1 MFTKAQQTGADQIL
15 ELARRIA
22 TVLGPAAG
30 RSLRVVGWRGSGG
43 KMDWE
48 YVVEVDGTGC
58 ALEVGESDLFT
69 FPDDPRIRREVEERI
84 RYQMRSAMDMIRPA
98 APNPS
103 GSSQAHSS
111 QKPQ

>member
-15 ELARRIA
+15 ESARRVAAELGAA
-22 TVLGPAAG
+22 TG

-58 ALEVGESDLFT
+58 ALEVGESDLLT
-69 FPDDPRIRREVEERI
+69 FRGSGGKSRSESATRCSRRWT
-84 RYQMRSAMDMIRPA
+84 
-98 APNPS
+98 
-103 GSSQAHSS
+103 
-111 QKPQ
+111 